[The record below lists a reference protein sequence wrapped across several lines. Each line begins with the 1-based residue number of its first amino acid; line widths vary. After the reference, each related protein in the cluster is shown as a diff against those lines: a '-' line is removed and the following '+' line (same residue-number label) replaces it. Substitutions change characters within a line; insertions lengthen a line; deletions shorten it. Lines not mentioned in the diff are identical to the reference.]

1 MTEDQSPFEDVQ
13 DTDEGF
19 TLPELKWRELVF
31 IGALRPES
39 GAFVRDQQ
47 RPMPAF
53 KTPNLFPDGARFEVH
68 RLGGR
73 VHLKRV

>member
-13 DTDEGF
+13 GAEEGF
-19 TLPELKWRELVF
+19 SIPDLKWRELVF
-31 IGALRPES
+31 IGALRPE
-39 GAFVRDQQ
+39 GNGFVRDSQ

-53 KTPNLFPDGARFEVH
+53 KTPNLFPDGVRFEVH